1 MLTQSHL
8 HITHTHLSLV
18 IMTQTWTFILF
29 FFVQV
34 IIHVNGCSN
43 TGWESNGRTVA
54 GGNGAGDAPNQLNSA
69 YGVFV
74 DSNNVVFVTDY
85 NNHRVVK
92 WTKDA
97 TTGIVVAGGHCGN
110 ISQGELCYPAAIT
123 FDKNNNMYVTVEDEH
138 NGAVIIWREGAKS
151 GETLINSNSSLYG
164 LALDHDEKYLYVTH
178 HREHRVVKYTING
191 AFEDVVAGGHG
202 NGSDLNQLD
211 YRKYMKYYFYLYLRY
226 MLFFFSISLARGIT
240 VDKSGS
246 VFVSDSKNHRIVKW
260 MVNATE
266 GTVVAGGKN
275 NGSRTDQLAV
285 PNGIFVDDKETI
297 FVADNENNRVMRIP
311 AGTLDGTI
319 ISGDHQLSSIE
330 GLTFDSHGNL
340 YVADWGNNRVQMFA
354 KDTIPCS
361 GSELSVFFS
370 KWTLLYCFISFIILC
385 AKINEI

>member
-1 MLTQSHL
+1 
-8 HITHTHLSLV
+8 
-18 IMTQTWTFILF
+18 
-29 FFVQV
+29 
-34 IIHVNGCSN
+34 
-43 TGWESNGRTVA
+43 
-54 GGNGAGDAPNQLNSA
+54 
-69 YGVFV
+69 
-74 DSNNVVFVTDY
+74 
-85 NNHRVVK
+85 
-92 WTKDA
+92 
-97 TTGIVVAGGHCGN
+97 
-110 ISQGELCYPAAIT
+110 
-123 FDKNNNMYVTVEDEH
+123 
-138 NGAVIIWREGAKS
+138 
-151 GETLINSNSSLYG
+151 
-164 LALDHDEKYLYVTH
+164 
-178 HREHRVVKYTING
+178 
-191 AFEDVVAGGHG
+191 
-202 NGSDLNQLD
+202 
-211 YRKYMKYYFYLYLRY
+211 